1 MYHLTYKGKIVG
13 NEKLSKFRWVLYVY
27 KSETTRHHKYDDTTQ
42 LDWLFPEYCSK
53 IFGFSVRR
61 FAFTFPNL
69 PGLLKTFF
77 ESPQGLINSKT
88 GTEQMSSVPTL
99 ATFFPEQKTIEDSIK
114 HINESYF
121 LYDKSNLIKETYVT
135 AINKKLSIYGP
146 ISYFKKKTKDEI
158 FQIISTVDLVKFLI
172 NKDTI
177 KNRLSF
183 QLTSIS
189 GNIPKLKDKKIHN
202 LSLTR
207 LGNKKK
213 TTNAGTN

>member
-1 MYHLTYKGKIVG
+1 
-13 NEKLSKFRWVLYVY
+13 
-27 KSETTRHHKYDDTTQ
+27 
-42 LDWLFPEYCSK
+42 
-53 IFGFSVRR
+53 
-61 FAFTFPNL
+61 
-69 PGLLKTFF
+69 
-77 ESPQGLINSKT
+77 
-88 GTEQMSSVPTL
+88 MSFVPTQ

-114 HINESYF
+114 NDKNILIKYYINESYF

-135 AINKKLSIYGP
+135 AINKQLLIYDY
-146 ISYFKKKTKDEI
+146 ISYFNKKIEYEI
-158 FQIISTVDLVKFLI
+158 FQIISSEDLVKFLV

-207 LGNKKK
+207 LGKKKK
-213 TTNAGTN
+213 TTNAETN